1 MHFLLIPYALL
12 SAIFVLHF
20 LTCRQ
25 KGSRAG
31 LAVISYATGT
41 LLFVAML
48 LRPVGGDSWGYYQRF
63 IKLRNLGLRDA
74 FQDRASDPLFTLLSW
89 LAGQFGTSELLLFGA
104 TLVVFF
110 GIFVL
115 ALRRLLA
122 PAAAAV
128 VFVCYAAFPYFVA
141 YAANAL
147 RQGLAM
153 ACLLMALVQ
162 YSRGR
167 RDGWLWLLVAPL
179 WHSGAWLAVIVI
191 AAHQSLILVTRR
203 ERLRWVVVLG
213 TLGVA
218 ILLSATGVNKEVLGR
233 LPVEIPVEIPVEKL
247 IYFTDPSQYGY
258 RAGFRADFLLFS
270 LVPLASAWALR
281 RRAPTF
287 SYRGPGW
294 WLSIYLSLNILYHL
308 FAFVPFADRFAS
320 FSWFLMPLVIFL
332 QVRETRSRPLQ
343 IAFVSVV
350 ALVNLVMLQFYTGKF
365 IAAPGWLF

>member
-20 LTCRQ
+20 LTHRQ

-31 LAVISYATGT
+31 LAVVSYATGA

-48 LRPVGGDSWGYYQRF
+48 LRPVTGDSWGYYQRF
-63 IKLRNLGLRDA
+63 IKLRNVGLKDA
-74 FQDRASDPLFTLLSW
+74 FHDRASDPLFTLLNW

-115 ALRRLLA
+115 ALRSLLA
-122 PAAAAV
+122 PAAATV
-128 VFVCYAAFPYFVA
+128 VFMCYTVFPYFVA
-141 YAANAL
+141 YAASGL

-153 ACLLMALVQ
+153 VFLLMALVQ
-162 YSRGR
+162 FSRGR

-191 AAHQSLILVTRR
+191 VAHQSLILVTRR
-203 ERLRWVVVLG
+203 ERSRWLVVLG

-218 ILLSATGVNKEVLGR
+218 ILLSATGVNRELLGR
-233 LPVEIPVEIPVEKL
+233 LPVEIPVEKL

-270 LVPLASAWALR
+270 LVPLTSAWALR
-281 RRAPTF
+281 RKAPTF
-287 SYRGPGW
+287 SYRGSGW
-294 WLSIYLSLNILYHL
+294 WLSIYLSLNMIYHL
-308 FAFVPFADRFAS
+308 FAFAPFADRFAG

-365 IAAPGWLF
+365 IAAPEWLF